1 MRLGPSADSSFLE
14 QLLAVLFVLLAVGM
28 LVFAFVMPIAAIF
41 QTTRERWPNYTR
53 QEKRK
58 ILTRVVVAVALVAF
72 GLWFGTDPSGLHN
85 H

>member
-1 MRLGPSADSSFLE
+1 MPLGPSADSSFGD
-14 QLLAVLFVLLAVGM
+14 QLLAVLFVLLAVGL
-28 LVFAFVMPIAAIF
+28 LVFAFVMPVAAIF

-58 ILTRVVVAVALVAF
+58 IILRVVVVAALLAF
-72 GLWFGTDPSGLHN
+72 GLWYGTDPSGLKN